1 MVTMEN
7 STMSEGVA
15 WNQGELSEET
25 RKMVLES
32 KAMMNHQ
39 MAVFNL
45 LDEIARPHH
54 APRKYRDDHLIRGLR
69 NMLIDFQ
76 LSGQED
82 YAECVIL
89 AIEALNGQVKPD

>member
-1 MVTMEN
+1 
-7 STMSEGVA
+7 MSEGVA

-45 LDEIARPHH
+45 LDEIARPKHVK
-54 APRKYRDDHLIRGLR
+54 RKYRDDHLIRGLR

-76 LSGQED
+76 LSGEDD

-89 AIEALNGQVKPD
+89 AIEGLGGQIKPD

>member
-1 MVTMEN
+1 
-7 STMSEGVA
+7 MSEGVA

-25 RKMVLES
+25 RKLVLERTD
-32 KAMMNHQ
+32 MINHQ

-45 LDEIARPHH
+45 IDEIARPQHV
-54 APRKYRDDHLIRGLR
+54 PRKFRDDHLIRGLR

-76 LSGQED
+76 LSGQDD

-89 AIEALNGQVKPD
+89 AIEGLGGQVKPD

>member
-1 MVTMEN
+1 
-7 STMSEGVA
+7 MSEGVA

-25 RKMVLES
+25 RKLVLERTE
-32 KAMMNHQ
+32 MTNHQ

-45 LDEIARPHH
+45 LDEIARPQHV
-54 APRKYRDDHLIRGLR
+54 PRKFRDDHLIRGLR

-76 LSGQED
+76 LSGQDD

-89 AIEALNGQVKPD
+89 AIEGLGGQVKPD